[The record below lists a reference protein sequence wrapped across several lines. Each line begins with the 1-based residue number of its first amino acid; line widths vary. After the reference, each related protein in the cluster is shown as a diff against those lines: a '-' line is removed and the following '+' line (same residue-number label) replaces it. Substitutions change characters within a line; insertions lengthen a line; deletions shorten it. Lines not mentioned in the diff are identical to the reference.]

1 MSCYLIKNPTIVN
14 EGKQFVADVL
24 IQSGKIA
31 QIGSSLTA
39 KPSAEI
45 IDGEG
50 LYLLPGMIDDQ
61 VHFREPGLT
70 YKGDIESESK
80 AAVMG
85 GITSYM
91 EMPNCN
97 PPTLSIERLAEKKNL
112 ARKKSHAN
120 FAFYLGASNDNA
132 DELSRLQPNNA
143 CGVKIFMGASTG
155 NMLVD
160 DINTLENFFK
170 NSPILIAT
178 HCEDTPMITENERQF
193 HEKYGDKVSI
203 FHHPQIRSREACL
216 KSSTLAVSLA
226 KKYQSKLHILH
237 LTTADELKLFDQ
249 EKPLQEKRITAE
261 VCAHHLFF
269 SEHDY
274 KTKSNLIKCNPAI
287 KKESDRLA
295 LLQAVNNDTIDIIA
309 TDHAPHTWAEK
320 QSPYINAP
328 AGLPLV
334 QHALISVLEHY
345 HQGVFSLE
353 KIVHKTAHAPAIVY
367 QVAHRGFIKE
377 GYWADLVLVDLK
389 ANNTITDASSKYK
402 CGWSPFSGLTFSSR
416 IEKTFVNG
424 ILKYSDD
431 KIVSDQIGQ
440 TLTFNHSW

>member
-14 EGKQFVADVL
+14 EGKIFVADVL

-31 QIGSSLTA
+31 QIATALTA
-39 KPSAEI
+39 NPQTEI

-70 YKGDIESESK
+70 HKGDIESESK
-80 AAVMG
+80 AAVIG

-91 EMPNCN
+91 EMPNCT
-97 PPTLSIERLAEKKNL
+97 PATLSIERLAEKKKL
-112 ARKKSHAN
+112 AHKKSHAN

-132 DELSRLQPNNA
+132 DQLSRLQPNDA
-143 CGVKIFMGASTG
+143 CGIKIFMGASTG

-160 DINTLENFFK
+160 NIDTLEVFFK
-170 NSPILIAT
+170 NAPILIAT
-178 HCEDTPMITENERQF
+178 HCEDTPMIAENEAYFQA
-193 HEKYGDKVSI
+193 KYGDEVSI
-203 FHHPQIRSREACL
+203 FHHPDIRSRQACL

-226 KKYQSKLHILH
+226 KKYQAKLHVLH
-237 LTTADELKLFDQ
+237 LTTADELVLFDHN
-249 EKPLQEKRITAE
+249 KLLSEKRITAE

-269 SEHDY
+269 SEQDY
-274 KTKSNLIKCNPAI
+274 KAKGNLIKCNPSI
-287 KKESDRLA
+287 KKETDRLA
-295 LLQAVNNDTIDIIA
+295 LLHAVNKDVIDIIA

-320 QSPYINAP
+320 QSHYVKSP

-334 QHALISVLEHY
+334 QHALISLLEHY
-345 HQGVFSLE
+345 HRGIMSLE

-367 QVAHRGFIKE
+367 QVKHRGFIKE
-377 GYWADLVLVDLK
+377 DYWADLVLVDL
-389 ANNTITDASSKYK
+389 NTSNSICDATTKYK

-416 IEKTFVNG
+416 IDKTFVNG

-431 KIVSDQIGQ
+431 KIVSDQLGQ
-440 TLTFNHSW
+440 ALTFNHLW